1 MNNRL
6 TRHSRSGKHALR
18 SRNRKKRSVARSLVE
33 NVYLLFSNTGH
44 GRKFK
49 QMHLCTDFNAGP
61 SKELPLFFFL
71 CNSSHASNTRACSFS
86 VTAMATRPRAATTQ
100 DGAIPSRERAK
111 SRLRAASMSVSE
123 RTSMYSPGRTSEL
136 SDCNRK
142 PWVAVGAWFL
152 GPKAENA
159 DLFRHLILK
168 AVDSQV
174 NFRKNFFPCDP
185 VYVTDEM
192 KNEATYK
199 HTVEDM
205 KRELSNMQRD
215 LERCVPFFSV
225 RYKVKLR
232 NLL

>member
-1 MNNRL
+1 
-6 TRHSRSGKHALR
+6 
-18 SRNRKKRSVARSLVE
+18 
-33 NVYLLFSNTGH
+33 
-44 GRKFK
+44 
-49 QMHLCTDFNAGP
+49 
-61 SKELPLFFFL
+61 
-71 CNSSHASNTRACSFS
+71 
-86 VTAMATRPRAATTQ
+86 
-100 DGAIPSRERAK
+100 
-111 SRLRAASMSVSE
+111 
-123 RTSMYSPGRTSEL
+123 MYSPGRTSEL

-232 NLL
+232 NLVYLAVG